1 LIKQDLH
8 DSQGLWARDLVVNIL
23 ADATSRRQGLIAQ
36 DGELLGQGRL
46 DDAEDFLQFAPALF
60 PLRELAQQH
69 QSVGVGE
76 HLLSL
81 EWILVTHAHAEHVSA
96 APYLKAQLGGQTA
109 IGEHISDVQDA
120 FNRSIPTMA
129 VFSGGREVARQAG
142 AMSAADLARWVSA
155 ALHQVRIEP

>member
-1 LIKQDLH
+1 M
-8 DSQGLWARDLVVNIL
+8 DSGN
-23 ADATSRRQGLIAQ
+23 
-36 DGELLGQGRL
+36 
-46 DDAEDFLQFAPALF
+46 
-60 PLRELAQQH
+60 
-69 QSVGVGE
+69 
-76 HLLSL
+76 
-81 EWILVTHAHAEHVSA
+81 HAHAEHVSA